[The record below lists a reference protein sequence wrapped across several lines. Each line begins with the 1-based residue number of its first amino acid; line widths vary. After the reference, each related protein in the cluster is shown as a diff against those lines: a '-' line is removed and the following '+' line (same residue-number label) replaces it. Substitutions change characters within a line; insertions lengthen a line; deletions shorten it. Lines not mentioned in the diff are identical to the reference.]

1 MQPST
6 RLKISPVCRHR
17 QLLCCLR
24 RHGGSE
30 EWEGLS
36 DALDNLSNNEMVF
49 ASFQTVLRNIALL
62 SVSAHPEAIIDG
74 LEAWVAPLADE
85 DYANMTPFQ
94 RLVYGWSQMDV
105 TVQDLDGDDF
115 PDEILWEYE
124 LLLNTTEGLQWQARM
139 DTSYPHVSAGF
150 DDFNGFD
157 VDVLTILRGTTEDP
171 AWTKWATP
179 CKTLSRQER
188 HTRERL
194 EWVKSDDG
202 SNDDE
207 DEDDSS
213 EDSSNSTSKR
223 SFSTTTPSKP

>member
-1 MQPST
+1 MLVYGDEFPLPRTLDDFDEVVAYMQAFDPIENFT
-6 RLKISPVCRHR
+6 RFAGTDNFSAAYDAMV
-17 QLLCCLR
+17 
-24 RHGGSE
+24 GSE

-124 LLLNTTEGLQWQARM
+124 LLLNTTEGCNGKHEWTPHTLMSAPALTTSMASTSTCDNPPRHHRRSCMGRCGQRRARLPVM
-139 DTSYPHVSAGF
+139 GS
-150 DDFNGFD
+150 
-157 VDVLTILRGTTEDP
+157 
-171 AWTKWATP
+171 
-179 CKTLSRQER
+179 ER

-194 EWVKSDDG
+194 GVGKIG
-202 SNDDE
+202 RRF
-207 DEDDSS
+207 
-213 EDSSNSTSKR
+213 KR
-223 SFSTTTPSKP
+223 R